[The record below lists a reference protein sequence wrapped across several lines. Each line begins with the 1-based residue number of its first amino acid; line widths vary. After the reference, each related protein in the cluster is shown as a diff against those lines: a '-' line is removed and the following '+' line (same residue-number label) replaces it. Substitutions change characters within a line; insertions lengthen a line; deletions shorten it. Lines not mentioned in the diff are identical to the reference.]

1 MRFVRTSIIA
11 AVVSAAL
18 AGAAFARDHESR
30 MMLVAQPDGTVEHIP
45 VSEVRLVT
53 VPVDPVDMFEAAF
66 GADSAF
72 AEMERMAAA
81 METRTAAMVRAGS
94 GKEGGDLVMT
104 NAQGQP
110 VGMKHY
116 SFVSSS
122 TDASGCTRTISY
134 SSDGARAADHPRVI
148 RTSAGNC
155 DAQADPS
162 PAIAPPARLPER
174 VTPATGR
181 PAAKPAPRI
190 HPVSAPKPED
200 IFTPSRT

>member
-1 MRFVRTSIIA
+1 
-11 AVVSAAL
+11 
-18 AGAAFARDHESR
+18 
-30 MMLVAQPDGTVEHIP
+30 MMLVAHPDGTVEHIP

-53 VPVDPVDMFEAAF
+53 VPADPVDMFEAAF
-66 GADSAF
+66 GPDSAF
-72 AEMERMAAA
+72 AEMDRMAASMDA
-81 METRTAAMVRAGS
+81 RTAAMVQAGA
-94 GKEGGDLVMT
+94 GKEVGGLVMT

-110 VGMKHY
+110 VGMMHY

-134 SSDGARAADHPRVI
+134 SSDGARAADQPRVI

-155 DAQADPS
+155 DARADHS
-162 PAIAPPARLPER
+162 LAITPPALPPER
-174 VTPATGR
+174 VTPASGR

-190 HPVSAPKPED
+190 HPVSAPKPEE